1 MVDNKDLLDKKLEQ
15 LQDTNDSLQTRVDE
29 LEADIAKLP
38 TEEEYENLQRQYS
51 ELQAEV
57 DSDVMAQLKKDA
69 EQGKAYLEIVRTEA
83 KEAFKTKLMSDG
95 VRKTE
100 VDEHPEYLAHCRDV
114 DEIDDV
120 KTLYR
125 SAQSDYRSARS
136 NRKAGRV
143 SKELNEYSEKVDGTK
158 TNFSRGANDI
168 R

>member
-1 MVDNKDLLDKKLEQ
+1 MDNQDLLAKKNEE
-15 LQDTNDSLQTRVDE
+15 LQDKNDELQSRVDE

-38 TEEEYENLQRQYS
+38 TEEEYANLQRENG
-51 ELQAEV
+51 ELQSQL
-57 DSDVMAQLKKDA
+57 DSDELASLKKLA
-69 EQGKAYLEIVRTEA
+69 EQGQAYLEIVRTEA

-95 VRKTE
+95 VKRTE

-114 DEIDDV
+114 DEIEDV

-143 SKELNEYSEKVDGTK
+143 SKELNEYTEKVDGTK

>member
-1 MVDNKDLLDKKLEQ
+1 MAKPDLDQKKNEQ
-15 LQDTNDSLQTRVDE
+15 LQADNELLQERIDE
-29 LEADIAKLP
+29 LEADLAKRP
-38 TEEEYENLQRQYS
+38 TEEEYANLQRQHS

-57 DSDVMAQLKKDA
+57 DSDVMAELQKNA

-95 VRKTE
+95 VNRND

-114 DEIDDV
+114 DEIDDI

-143 SKELNEYSEKVDGTK
+143 SKELNGYTEKTEGTK

>member
-1 MVDNKDLLDKKLEQ
+1 MDNQDLLAKKNEE
-15 LQDTNDSLQTRVDE
+15 LQDSNDELQSRVDE

-38 TEEEYENLQRQYS
+38 TEDEFANLQR
-51 ELQAEV
+51 ENGDLQSQV
-57 DSDVMAQLKKDA
+57 NSDDLAKLKKMA
-69 EQGKAYLEIVRTEA
+69 EQGEAYLEIVRNEA
-83 KEAFKTKLMSDG
+83 KDAFKTKLMSDG
-95 VRKTE
+95 VQKSE

-143 SKELNEYSEKVDGTK
+143 SKELNEYSKQIDGTK
-158 TNFSRGANDI
+158 TNFSRGANDL

>member
-1 MVDNKDLLDKKLEQ
+1 MDNQDLLAKKNEE
-15 LQDTNDSLQTRVDE
+15 LQDKNDELQSRVDE

-69 EQGKAYLEIVRTEA
+69 EQGQAYLEIVRTEA

-95 VRKTE
+95 VSRSE
-100 VDEHPEYLAHCRDV
+100 VEEHPEYLAHCRDV
-114 DEIDDV
+114 DEIDDI

-143 SKELNEYSEKVDGTK
+143 TQELNEYTAKTEGTK
-158 TNFSRGANDI
+158 TRFSRGANDP

>member
-1 MVDNKDLLDKKLEQ
+1 MSAPNLDAKKNEELQAKIDE
-15 LQDTNDSLQTRVDE
+15 QDTRIDE
-29 LEADIAKLP
+29 LEAELAKLP
-38 TEEEYENLQRQYS
+38 TEEEFANLQRENG
-51 ELQAEV
+51 ELQSQL
-57 DSDVMAQLKKDA
+57 DSDELASLKKLA
-69 EQGKAYLEIVRTEA
+69 EQGQAYLEIVRTEA

-95 VRKTE
+95 VKRTE

>member
-1 MVDNKDLLDKKLEQ
+1 MDNQELLAKKNTELLDS
-15 LQDTNDSLQTRVDE
+15 NDELQTRVDE

-38 TEEEYENLQRQYS
+38 TEEEFANLQR
-51 ELQAEV
+51 EMGDLQSQI
-57 DSDVMAQLKKDA
+57 DSDDLGELKKLA
-69 EQGKAYLEIVRTEA
+69 QQGEAYLDIVRNEA
-83 KEAFKTKLMSDG
+83 KDAFKTKLMSDG
-95 VRKTE
+95 VSKSD

-143 SKELNEYSEKVDGTK
+143 SKELNQYTEKIEGTK
-158 TNFSRGANDI
+158 PTFSRGANDL

>member
-1 MVDNKDLLDKKLEQ
+1 MAKPDLLEKKMGE
-15 LQDTNDSLQTRVDE
+15 LQDANDTLQSRIDE
-29 LEADIAKLP
+29 LEGELKDRP
-38 TEEEYENLQRQYS
+38 TEEEFTNLQRQNA
-51 ELQAEV
+51 ELQSQLDDADLEE
-57 DSDVMAQLKKDA
+57 LKKLA
-69 EQGKAYLEIVRTEA
+69 QQGEAYLEIVRTEA
-83 KEAFKTKLMSDG
+83 KDAFKTKLMSDG
-95 VRKTE
+95 VKRAE

-143 SKELNEYSEKVDGTK
+143 SKELNEYAEKVDGPK
-158 TNFSRGANDI
+158 IRFSRGANDI